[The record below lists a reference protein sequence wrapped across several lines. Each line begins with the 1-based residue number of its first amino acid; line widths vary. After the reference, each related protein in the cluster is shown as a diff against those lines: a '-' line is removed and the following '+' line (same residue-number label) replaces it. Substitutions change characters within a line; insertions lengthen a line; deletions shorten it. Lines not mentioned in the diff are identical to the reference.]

1 MIDPTT
7 ADAFR
12 YIYAVLAML
21 TCTGFTATL
30 ILRWEVLHLGE
41 RLLRIGL
48 NAEHMVIMYVAYVAI
63 TGNFTP
69 TLVGVEMNLALAVV
83 ILGFAVWFGDLLIQ
97 HDREPRRLT
106 DRRR

>member
-1 MIDPTT
+1 MIDPAT

-21 TCTGFTATL
+21 TCAGFTATL

-48 NAEHMVIMYVAYVAI
+48 IAEHMVIIYAAYVAI
-63 TGNFTP
+63 THDFPP
-69 TLVGVEMNLALAVV
+69 TLVGVAVTLSLAVV
-83 ILGFAVWFGDLLIQ
+83 ILGFAVWFGDLLFQ

-106 DRRR
+106 DRR